1 LLIPCFACW
10 RAGRSS
16 RLAGN
21 VAGAALTLAEADVA
35 ELDSIG
41 A

>member
-1 LLIPCFACW
+1 M
-10 RAGRSS
+10 SS
-16 RLAGN
+16 RLVGN
-21 VAGAALTLAEADVA
+21 AAGAALTLAEADVA